1 MKPMLCRLL
10 IFISSIITLISHG
23 STGEEAAMKLVKVML
38 TLAALYLILMDFG
51 YVSTRAAKL
60 IV

>member
-1 MKPMLCRLL
+1 
-10 IFISSIITLISHG
+10 
-23 STGEEAAMKLVKVML
+23 MKLVEDML

-51 YVSTRAAKL
+51 YVYTQAAKL